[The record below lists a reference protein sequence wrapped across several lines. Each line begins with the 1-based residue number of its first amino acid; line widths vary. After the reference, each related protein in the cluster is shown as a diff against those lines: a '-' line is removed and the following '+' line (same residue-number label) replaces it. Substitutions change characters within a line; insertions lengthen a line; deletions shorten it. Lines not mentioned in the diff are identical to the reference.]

1 MAKPRLRQT
10 ANPVADILTAQDM
23 AEVARAVLPKA
34 KEGDQAA
41 ALIVLRI
48 WERLEP
54 TIELDLP
61 DVIDAK
67 SLAEAQ
73 ARVMAAVARRRVTPR
88 QALDVSR
95 LLDWR
100 RRALDT
106 VEFESVLSKIEE
118 KQSKANQLR
127 DEFTAKLLT

>member
-1 MAKPRLRQT
+1 MAKSRSRQT
-10 ANPVADILTAQDM
+10 ANPVADVLTAEDM
-23 AEVARAVLPKA
+23 AEVARAALPKA

-61 DVIDAK
+61 EVPDAK
-67 SLAEAQ
+67 SLAEAH
-73 ARVMAAVARRRVTPR
+73 ARVIAAVARRRITPR
-88 QALDVSR
+88 QALEVSR

-118 KQSKANQLR
+118 KQSKANRLR
-127 DEFTAKLLT
+127 DEFQAKLLP